1 MTWECMTGLT
11 LLKNHSTAT
20 AVIRN
25 SSRRTTWESIWEQ
38 PFNCHHCDK
47 KFAQKDKLREHERIH
62 TGKKTPQTSRV
73 RLGMA
78 GPVVRT
84 PAKRQKRSK
93 GTQLSPKP
101 STSQQQDRPV
111 WDVSPSSS
119 PPGTSYQDIHH
130 HHHRFKG
137 GHQHKWYQK
146 WIGHTIQQMKKS
158 LTWMKVLLSHIQSYW
173 RRQSR
178 GKGFDIVGNWIFVNY
193 DCIINTSIT

>member
-1 MTWECMTGLT
+1 MEKENEIHWSLQKLT
-11 LLKNHSTAT
+11 MWYVTCKTVKGHQQSGKNGQKVHSYHLNHQHLSNRTAL
-20 AVIRN
+20 
-25 SSRRTTWESIWEQ
+25 
-38 PFNCHHCDK
+38 FGMCHPRH
-47 KFAQKDKLREHERIH
+47 H
-62 TGKKTPQTSRV
+62 
-73 RLGMA
+73 
-78 GPVVRT
+78 
-84 PAKRQKRSK
+84 
-93 GTQLSPKP
+93 
-101 STSQQQDRPV
+101 
-111 WDVSPSSS
+111 

-193 DCIINTSIT
+193 DCIINTDNAPSSGKFGRQCFFHYWERSEIDT

>member
-1 MTWECMTGLT
+1 MRPLWQDFCAEG
-11 LLKNHSTAT
+11 
-20 AVIRN
+20 RP
-25 SSRRTTWESIWEQ
+25 ESARKASHWWKTIQLPPLWQEICPEGQ
-38 PFNCHHCDK
+38 TER
-47 KFAQKDKLREHERIH
+47 AWKD
-62 TGKKTPQTSRV
+62 GKKTPQTLRV

-84 PAKRQKRSK
+84 PAKRQKWSK

-111 WDVSPSSS
+111 WDCHPRHH

-178 GKGFDIVGNWIFVNY
+178 GKGFDIVGNWVFVNY

>member
-1 MTWECMTGLT
+1 MHERLHTGE
-11 LLKNHSTAT
+11 K
-20 AVIRN
+20 
-25 SSRRTTWESIWEQ
+25 

-101 STSQQQDRPV
+101 STSQQQDCPV
-111 WDVSPSSS
+111 WDVSPTSS
-119 PPGTSYQDIHH
+119 PPGTSHQDIHH
-130 HHHRFKG
+130 HFKG
-137 GHQHKWYQK
+137 GQW
-146 WIGHTIQQMKKS
+146 TSAQMVPERNRTHYSTAEEEFDLNEGFVEPHSIILK
-158 LTWMKVLLSHIQSYW
+158 TPMKRKRL
-173 RRQSR
+173 
-178 GKGFDIVGNWIFVNY
+178 
-193 DCIINTSIT
+193 